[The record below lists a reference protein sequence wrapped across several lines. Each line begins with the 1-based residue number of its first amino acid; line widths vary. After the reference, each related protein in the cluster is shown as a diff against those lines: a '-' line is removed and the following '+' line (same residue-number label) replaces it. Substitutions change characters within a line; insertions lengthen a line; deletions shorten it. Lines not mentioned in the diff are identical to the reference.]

1 MLNRPLYLNR
11 LISLKDKQLIKIIT
25 GIRRCGK
32 SALFELFQDYLLQNG
47 VSKQQIQSINFEEND
62 NEDLQNYKLLYQHIK
77 KNLVP
82 DKMNYIFLDEIQNVP
97 EFQKTVDSLYIQKN
111 VDLYVTGS
119 NAYLLSGELA
129 TLLSGRYIEINM
141 LPLSFK
147 EYSQAF
153 PNVSKSDLFPNYIQ
167 NSSFPYAIQLQ
178 DNPSNLY
185 QYLDGIYNTI
195 LIKDIA
201 NRKKMTDTSQLH
213 RIVRFMA
220 DNIGNIISIK
230 KISDTM
236 KSDRQDI
243 APHTV
248 DAYLTAL
255 KESFILYAAS
265 RYDVKGKEYLK
276 TGEKYYLAD
285 VGLRYMLLGN
295 KAQDFGHILENIVY
309 LELLRRGYKVFVGK
323 VGTQEVDFIALKGTD
338 TEYYQVSLSVL
349 DKNTLQR
356 ELSPLEKILDH
367 NPKFLLTLDALPV
380 LSHNGI
386 KQINALD
393 WLLDVPNR

>member
-178 DNPSNLY
+178 DDPSSLY

-220 DNIGNIISIK
+220 DNIGNITSIK

-248 DAYLTAL
+248 DTYLTAL

-309 LELLRRGYKVFVGK
+309 LELLRRGYKVYVGK

-380 LSHNGI
+380 SSHNGI

-393 WLLDVPNR
+393 WLLDVADR

>member
-178 DNPSNLY
+178 DDPSSLY

-220 DNIGNIISIK
+220 DNIGNITSIK

-248 DAYLTAL
+248 DTYLTAL

-309 LELLRRGYKVFVGK
+309 LELLRRGYKVYVGK

-380 LSHNGI
+380 SSHNGI

-393 WLLDVPNR
+393 WLLDVPDR

>member
-178 DNPSNLY
+178 DDPSSLY

-220 DNIGNIISIK
+220 DNIGNITSIK

-248 DAYLTAL
+248 DTYLTAL

-265 RYDVKGKEYLK
+265 RYDVKGKEHLK

-295 KAQDFGHILENIVY
+295 KAQDFGHILENIIY

-380 LSHNGI
+380 SSHNGI

-393 WLLDVPNR
+393 WLLDVADK

>member
-153 PNVSKSDLFPNYIQ
+153 PNISKSDLFPNYIQ

-178 DNPSNLY
+178 DDPSSLY

-220 DNIGNIISIK
+220 DNIGNITSIK

-309 LELLRRGYKVFVGK
+309 LELLRRGYKVYVGK

-380 LSHNGI
+380 SSHNGI

-393 WLLDVPNR
+393 WLLDVADR

>member
-178 DNPSNLY
+178 DDPSSLY

-220 DNIGNIISIK
+220 DNIGNITSIK

-236 KSDRQDI
+236 KSDRQYI

-248 DAYLTAL
+248 DAYITAL
-255 KESFILYAAS
+255 RESFILYAAS

-295 KAQDFGHILENIVY
+295 KNQDFGHILENIVY

>member
-178 DNPSNLY
+178 DDPSSLY

-220 DNIGNIISIK
+220 DNIGNITSIK

-309 LELLRRGYKVFVGK
+309 LELLRRGYKVYVGK

-380 LSHNGI
+380 SSHNGI

-393 WLLDVPNR
+393 WLLDVADR

>member
-178 DNPSNLY
+178 DDPSSLY

-201 NRKKMTDTSQLH
+201 NRKKMTDTSQLY

-220 DNIGNIISIK
+220 DNIGNITSIK

-248 DAYLTAL
+248 DTYLTAL

-309 LELLRRGYKVFVGK
+309 LELLRRGYKVYVGK

-380 LSHNGI
+380 SSHNGI

-393 WLLDVPNR
+393 WLLDVADR

>member
-77 KNLVP
+77 KNLVL

-153 PNVSKSDLFPNYIQ
+153 PNISKSDLFPNYIQ

-178 DNPSNLY
+178 DDPSSLY

-220 DNIGNIISIK
+220 DNIGNITSIK

-248 DAYLTAL
+248 DTYLTAL

-309 LELLRRGYKVFVGK
+309 LELLRRGYKVYVGK

-380 LSHNGI
+380 SSHNGI

-393 WLLDVPNR
+393 WLLDVADR

>member
-1 MLNRPLYLNR
+1 MIQAAY
-11 LISLKDKQLIKIIT
+11 ISILMV
-25 GIRRCGK
+25 
-32 SALFELFQDYLLQNG
+32 Y
-47 VSKQQIQSINFEEND
+47 
-62 NEDLQNYKLLYQHIK
+62 
-77 KNLVP
+77 
-82 DKMNYIFLDEIQNVP
+82 
-97 EFQKTVDSLYIQKN
+97 
-111 VDLYVTGS
+111 
-119 NAYLLSGELA
+119 
-129 TLLSGRYIEINM
+129 
-141 LPLSFK
+141 
-147 EYSQAF
+147 
-153 PNVSKSDLFPNYIQ
+153 
-167 NSSFPYAIQLQ
+167 
-178 DNPSNLY
+178 
-185 QYLDGIYNTI
+185 TI

-201 NRKKMTDTSQLH
+201 NRKKMTNTSQLH

-220 DNIGNIISIK
+220 DNIGNITSIK

-265 RYDVKGKEYLK
+265 RYDVKRKEYLK

-309 LELLRRGYKVFVGK
+309 LELLRRGYKVYVGK

-380 LSHNGI
+380 SSHNGI

-393 WLLDVPNR
+393 WLLDVADR

>member
-147 EYSQAF
+147 EYSQVF

-178 DNPSNLY
+178 DDPSNLY

-220 DNIGNIISIK
+220 DNIGNITSIK

-309 LELLRRGYKVFVGK
+309 LELLRRGYKVYVGK

-380 LSHNGI
+380 SSHNGI

-393 WLLDVPNR
+393 WLLDVADR

>member
-178 DNPSNLY
+178 DDPSSLY

-220 DNIGNIISIK
+220 DNIGNITSIK

-309 LELLRRGYKVFVGK
+309 LELLRRGYKVYVGK

-380 LSHNGI
+380 SSHNGI

-393 WLLDVPNR
+393 WLLDVADK

>member
-178 DNPSNLY
+178 DDPSNLY

-220 DNIGNIISIK
+220 DNIGNITSIK

-309 LELLRRGYKVFVGK
+309 LELLRRGYKVYVGK

-380 LSHNGI
+380 SSHNGI

-393 WLLDVPNR
+393 WLLDVADR

>member
-178 DNPSNLY
+178 DDPSSLY

-220 DNIGNIISIK
+220 DNIGNITSIK

-255 KESFILYAAS
+255 RESFILYAAS

-285 VGLRYMLLGN
+285 VGLRYMLLGS
-295 KAQDFGHILENIVY
+295 KTQDFGHILENIVY

-380 LSHNGI
+380 SSHNGI

>member
-178 DNPSNLY
+178 DDPSSLY

-220 DNIGNIISIK
+220 DNIGNITSIK

-265 RYDVKGKEYLK
+265 RYDVKGKEFFYMYLHFR
-276 TGEKYYLAD
+276 L
-285 VGLRYMLLGN
+285 V
-295 KAQDFGHILENIVY
+295 
-309 LELLRRGYKVFVGK
+309 
-323 VGTQEVDFIALKGTD
+323 AL
-338 TEYYQVSLSVL
+338 
-349 DKNTLQR
+349 
-356 ELSPLEKILDH
+356 
-367 NPKFLLTLDALPV
+367 
-380 LSHNGI
+380 
-386 KQINALD
+386 
-393 WLLDVPNR
+393 

>member
-47 VSKQQIQSINFEEND
+47 VSRQQIQSINFEEND

-153 PNVSKSDLFPNYIQ
+153 PNISKSDLFPNYIQ

-178 DNPSNLY
+178 DDPSSLY

-220 DNIGNIISIK
+220 DNIGNITSIK

-248 DAYLTAL
+248 DTYLTAL

-309 LELLRRGYKVFVGK
+309 LELLRRGYKVYVGK

-380 LSHNGI
+380 SSHNGI

-393 WLLDVPNR
+393 WLLDVADR

>member
-220 DNIGNIISIK
+220 DNIGNITSIK